1 MPIAMRQIFCMLIVA
16 TISIFGA
23 RAQSPGPIVIQAV
36 SPAAVAATHPTAA
49 TMQNSASFETA
60 INLLGQMKAKNE
72 ETLKKQGAALQQLDE
87 LQQAAEQ
94 VKIFG
99 KRG

>member
-1 MPIAMRQIFCMLIVA
+1 MRQIFCVSIVA

-23 RAQSPGPIVIQAV
+23 RAQSPGPIVIQAA
-36 SPAAVAATHPTAA
+36 SSAAVTAPLPTAA
-49 TMQNSASFETA
+49 TTQDSASVETA
-60 INLLGQMKAKNE
+60 IKLLEQLKTKNE
-72 ETLKKQGAALQQLDE
+72 ETLKKQEAALQQLDE
-87 LQQAAEQ
+87 LQQAAQQ

>member
-1 MPIAMRQIFCMLIVA
+1 MRQIFCMSIVA
-16 TISIFGA
+16 MISIFGA
-23 RAQSPGPIVIQAV
+23 RAQSPVPIVIQAA
-36 SPAAVAATHPTAA
+36 SPAAVTAPLPTA
-49 TMQNSASFETA
+49 TTQSSASVEAA
-60 INLLGQMKAKNE
+60 IKLLEQMKAKNE

-94 VKIFG
+94 MKIFS

>member
-1 MPIAMRQIFCMLIVA
+1 MRQIFCMSIVA

-23 RAQSPGPIVIQAV
+23 RAQSPGPVVIQAAP
-36 SPAAVAATHPTAA
+36 PAAVTATLPTAA
-49 TMQNSASFETA
+49 TMQNSASVETA
-60 INLLGQMKAKNE
+60 TKLLEQMKARNE
-72 ETLKKQGAALQQLDE
+72 ETLKKQEAALQQLDE

-94 VKIFG
+94 VKILG

>member
-1 MPIAMRQIFCMLIVA
+1 MRQIFYMSIIA

-23 RAQSPGPIVIQAV
+23 RAQSPGPIVIQAA
-36 SPAAVAATHPTAA
+36 SSAAATAPLPTAA
-49 TMQNSASFETA
+49 TVQNSASVETA
-60 INLLGQMKAKNE
+60 IKLLEQMKAKNE
-72 ETLKKQGAALQQLDE
+72 ESLKKQEAALQQLDE

>member
-1 MPIAMRQIFCMLIVA
+1 MRQIFCMSIVA

-23 RAQSPGPIVIQAV
+23 RAQPPGPVVIQAA
-36 SPAAVAATHPTAA
+36 SPAAVTATLPTAA
-49 TMQNSASFETA
+49 TMQNSASVETA
-60 INLLGQMKAKNE
+60 TKLLEQMKARNE
-72 ETLKKQGAALQQLDE
+72 ETLKKQEAALQQLDE

-94 VKIFG
+94 VKILG

>member
-1 MPIAMRQIFCMLIVA
+1 MRQIFCMSIVA
-16 TISIFGA
+16 IISIFGA
-23 RAQSPGPIVIQAV
+23 RAQSPVPIVIQAA
-36 SPAAVAATHPTAA
+36 SPAAVTATLPTAA
-49 TMQNSASFETA
+49 TMQNSASVETA
-60 INLLGQMKAKNE
+60 IKLLEEMKAKNE

-94 VKIFG
+94 MKIFS

>member
-1 MPIAMRQIFCMLIVA
+1 
-16 TISIFGA
+16 
-23 RAQSPGPIVIQAV
+23 
-36 SPAAVAATHPTAA
+36 
-49 TMQNSASFETA
+49 MQNSGSVETA
-60 INLLGQMKAKNE
+60 INVLEQMKAKNE

-87 LQQAAEQ
+87 LQQAADQ